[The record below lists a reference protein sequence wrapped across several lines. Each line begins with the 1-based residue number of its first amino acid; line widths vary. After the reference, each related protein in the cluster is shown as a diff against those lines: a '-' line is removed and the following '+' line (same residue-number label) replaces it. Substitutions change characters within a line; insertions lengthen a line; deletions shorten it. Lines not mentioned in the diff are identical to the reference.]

1 MKTYTLVGSMKID
14 KARILDILSDT
25 SGAPMI
31 LKMRIPAILS
41 ALSGQASAGA
51 HFNIDSMVI
60 RPLAQAA
67 QHKVVRKL

>member
-1 MKTYTLVGSMKID
+1 MVKTEEFAKNRFNGDESKAAKIYEGVAEPLTAEDVAEAIRWSVTLPD
-14 KARILDILSDT
+14 
-25 SGAPMI
+25 
-31 LKMRIPAILS
+31 
-41 ALSGQASAGA
+41 